1 MPDFYGLNSIC
12 YYLMSCFLELLPSPD
27 RHAISSTEKELL
39 ARGKYDELLRHQ
51 ENLNRQQDDMVRV

>member
-1 MPDFYGLNSIC
+1 MPDFYSVNSIC
-12 YYLMSCFLELLPSPD
+12 CYLMSCFLELFLSLD

>member
-12 YYLMSCFLELLPSPD
+12 YYLMSSFLELLPSLD

>member
-1 MPDFYGLNSIC
+1 
-12 YYLMSCFLELLPSPD
+12 MSCFLELFPSLD

-39 ARGKYDELLRHQ
+39 ARGKYDELLRYQ